1 MYRYYREKF
10 HVHHFWEL
18 KNEQVTLIAPLLYS
32 MDGKQ
37 AIKTFW
43 NAEDKNVMD
52 QHPM

>member
-1 MYRYYREKF
+1 MNGYYREKF

-32 MDGKQ
+32 MD
-37 AIKTFW
+37 TFW
-43 NAEDKNVMD
+43 NAEDKIVMD